1 MIPCD
6 SGLEE
11 LAANSLT
18 LLKEEQTKKI
28 TAPGQLWK
36 GKAEGSTEIY
46 PEGLTKAAG
55 PVHR

>member
-28 TAPGQLWK
+28 TAPGGS
-36 GKAEGSTEIY
+36 GKARPKAQQKST
-46 PEGLTKAAG
+46 PKG
-55 PVHR
+55 